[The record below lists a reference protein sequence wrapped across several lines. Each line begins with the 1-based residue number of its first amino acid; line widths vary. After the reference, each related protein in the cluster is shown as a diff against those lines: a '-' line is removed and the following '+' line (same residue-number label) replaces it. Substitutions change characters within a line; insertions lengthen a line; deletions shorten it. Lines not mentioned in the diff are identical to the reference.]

1 MVEHAADKLDIN
13 QVNNSDGSTIFGTL
27 FYQSEKPFYEN
38 NGFQPKSKLKL
49 IHQYFGSKIKKNA
62 P

>member
-38 NGFQPKSKLKL
+38 NGFQSKSKLKL